1 MEINKSQKDL
11 TLHGTVDFPLSIYDD
26 YVYPNILN
34 FTEWHWHEA
43 LQFCLVKHG
52 AVWFHVN
59 QQKVLLKAG
68 EGIFINSKQLHKT
81 ENTQRIES
89 YYMCFDVHPDF
100 ISSFSGS
107 IINTHYIL
115 PIIQND
121 HIDFCLLKP
130 EALWQKQ
137 ILHHLEE
144 IYTLYQ
150 KKEAELTI
158 HILFLEIW
166 QLLFKHHFKSL
177 PLKERNIT
185 DERMRIII
193 DYVEHHYSEK
203 IRLDD
208 LSSLVGLTRTSFC
221 REFQKYMGC
230 SLFDYLLSFRLLK
243 SIERLNSDLSITE
256 IAYQCGFSTTSYY
269 IEQFKKKTKMTP
281 NYYRRF
287 HHESGYK
294 PGLDD

>member
-1 MEINKSQKDL
+1 MKINKSQKDL
-11 TLHGTVDFPLSIYDD
+11 TIHGTVGFPLSIYDD

-52 AVWFHVN
+52 EVWFHIN
-59 QQKVLLKAG
+59 QHKILLKAG
-68 EGIFINSKQLHKT
+68 DGIFINSKQLHKT
-81 ENTQRIES
+81 ENTQKIES
-89 YYMCFDVHPDF
+89 YYICFDVHPNF

-115 PIIQND
+115 PIIQNNS
-121 HIDFCLLKP
+121 IDYCLLKP
-130 EALWQKQ
+130 KDAWQTQ

-144 IYTLYQ
+144 IYALYQ
-150 KKEAELTI
+150 EKESELAI

-166 QLLFKHHFKSL
+166 QLLFKHHFKFLS
-177 PLKERNIT
+177 LKERNIAN
-185 DERMRIII
+185 ERMRIII
-193 DYVEHHYSEK
+193 NYIENHYTEK
-203 IRLDD
+203 IKLED
-208 LSSLVGLTRTSFC
+208 LSNLVGLTRTSFC

-243 SIERLNSDLSITE
+243 SIELLNSDLSITE
-256 IAYQCGFSTTSYY
+256 IAYRCGFSTTSYY

-287 HHESGYK
+287 HEEV
-294 PGLDD
+294 